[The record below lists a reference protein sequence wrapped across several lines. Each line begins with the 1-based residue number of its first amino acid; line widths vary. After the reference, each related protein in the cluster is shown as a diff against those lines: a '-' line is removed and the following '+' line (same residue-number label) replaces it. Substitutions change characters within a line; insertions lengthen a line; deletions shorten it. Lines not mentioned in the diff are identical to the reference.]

1 MLFTFTTTV
10 ELTKKDQDR
19 FLITCDRTFK
29 EVQIVCTFHIIE
41 ENTPGG
47 VYRWHDGYTV
57 LGAVATDGKEIRN
70 VSLATA
76 KELADHFEYDVTEEL
91 EWTHEVRHVEGNA
104 TS

>member
-29 EVQIVCTFHIIE
+29 EVQIVCTFHIVE
-41 ENTPGG
+41 EVTPVG
-47 VYRWHDGYTV
+47 VYRWYDTYTV
-57 LGAVATDGKEIRN
+57 VGAVATDGKEIRN

-76 KELADHFEYDVTEEL
+76 KEMADHFEDEVIEEL
-91 EWTHEVRHVEGNA
+91 EWTHEVHHVEGNS